1 MPSRRFVLAAFAV
14 LGTLTGA
21 ARLAADDKKAPLK
34 EGVRVAVVGDS
45 ITEQK
50 LYSKYIAD
58 YFYACNPQLDAHV
71 VQFGW
76 GGETA
81 GGFAGRLDNDLMPF
95 KPDVVTLCYGMN
107 DGGYQAFKP
116 DIGQR
121 YETPLAQI
129 VGKLKKAGATI
140 VVGSPGVVDAYTF
153 RRDPEGKASQQAVTY
168 NDNLAHLRDIA
179 KKVAEANGMPFAD
192 VHDAMM
198 KSMTAAQEKLGPKY
212 HVAGGDGVHPAPDGQ
227 LLMAYA
233 FLKAMQLDGDLGTI
247 TIDPKGESS
256 AKNGHKVVK
265 AEGGTVEIESTRYPF
280 CFTGSESDPG
290 GTRSILP
297 FVPFNDDLNRL
308 TLVVK
313 NAPADKVK
321 VTWGP
326 ASKVFDRAD
335 LEKGVNLAA
344 AFANHPL
351 TAAFQKVDAAVG
363 DQQNFQTFMIKG
375 MITNHR
381 FPAAFMKDDKE
392 LLDLLA
398 QERDLLWDREGK
410 KHSAAKAV
418 VVPVKHTI
426 TITAAA
432 E

>member
-1 MPSRRFVLAAFAV
+1 
-14 LGTLTGA
+14 
-21 ARLAADDKKAPLK
+21 
-34 EGVRVAVVGDS
+34 
-45 ITEQK
+45 
-50 LYSKYIAD
+50 
-58 YFYACNPQLDAHV
+58 
-71 VQFGW
+71 
-76 GGETA
+76 
-81 GGFAGRLDNDLMPF
+81 
-95 KPDVVTLCYGMN
+95 
-107 DGGYQAFKP
+107 
-116 DIGQR
+116 
-121 YETPLAQI
+121 
-129 VGKLKKAGATI
+129 
-140 VVGSPGVVDAYTF
+140 
-153 RRDPEGKASQQAVTY
+153 VTY

-179 KKVAEANGMPFAD
+179 KKVAEANGMPFAN

-198 KSMTAAQEKLGPKY
+198 KAMTSAQEKLGAKY

-265 AEGGTVEIESTRYPF
+265 AEGGIVEVESTRYPF
-280 CFTGSESDPG
+280 CFTGNESDPG

-321 VTWGP
+321 VTWGT

-351 TAAFQKVDAAVG
+351 SEAFRKVDSAVG
-363 DQQNFQTFMIKG
+363 DQQNLQTGMIKG
-375 MITNHR
+375 ILTYQR
-381 FPAAFMKDDKE
+381 FAPGDLRADPEVAA
-392 LLDLLA
+392 A
-398 QERDLLWDREGK
+398 QAGIRDRLWTLEGK
-410 KHSAAKAV
+410 KHAAVKAA

-426 TITAAA
+426 TVAAA